1 MPPNRRRRAVLRAA
15 AALGAIAGL
24 PALLSRGARGQGGF
38 PSRPVRIVS
47 PFTPGGGTDTTART
61 IAPGMTEALGQP
73 IVVENRPGAAGS
85 IGAGA
90 VAEAAP
96 DGHTLL
102 VDALNHVVNPH
113 LLRGLRFDY
122 ATAFV
127 PVSVVTILPQIMV
140 VPPALPVATMAE
152 YVAWCRA
159 RPGRLS
165 FGSSG
170 NATGAHLAGALF
182 LRETGLDIAHV
193 PYRGG
198 SAVLPDLISG
208 TVVFAFATVSSA
220 TQLILDGR
228 LKALAVASD
237 RRVAALPEVPTMAE
251 AGLPAVVLDEWNG
264 LYAPAGTP
272 EAVLL
277 RLHAAVRHA
286 LDGQAG
292 RERFAQIGAIPA
304 GLPPAEAARYVAA
317 RREAMGRLVRDAR
330 ITIE

>member
-1 MPPNRRRRAVLRAA
+1 MPRPTRRALLAGAA
-15 AALGAIAGL
+15 AIPFA
-24 PALLSRGARGQGGF
+24 ARAQGGF
-38 PSRPVRIVS
+38 PDRPVRIIS

-61 IAPGMTEALGQP
+61 IGPGMTEALGQP
-73 IVVENRPGAAGS
+73 IVVENRPGGAGS

-90 VAEAAP
+90 VAEAPP

-127 PVSVVTILPQIMV
+127 PVSVVTVLPQIMV
-140 VPPALPVATMAE
+140 VPPGLPVANMSE
-152 YVAWCRA
+152 YIAWARA
-159 RPGRLS
+159 RRGQLS

-182 LRETGLDIAHV
+182 LRETGLDITHV

-198 SAVLPDLISG
+198 SAVLPDLMSG
-208 TVVFAFATVSSA
+208 NVVFAFATVSSA

-228 LKALAVASD
+228 LKALAVASEEP
-237 RRVAALPEVPTMAE
+237 VASLPHVPTTAA
-251 AGLPAVVLDEWNG
+251 AGLPGVVLDEWNG

-272 EAVLL
+272 GPVLA
-277 RLHAAVRHA
+277 RLHGAVRHA
-286 LDGQAG
+286 LASPAARDRFAAIGARPVGLDPSAAADYVAG
-292 RERFAQIGAIPA
+292 RRM
-304 GLPPAEAARYVAA
+304 
-317 RREAMGRLVRDAR
+317 AMGQLVQEAR
-330 ITIE
+330 ITVE

>member
-1 MPPNRRRRAVLRAA
+1 MLRTTRRALLAA
-15 AALGAIAGL
+15 ASLL
-24 PALLSRGARGQGGF
+24 PAAARAQPGF
-38 PSRPVRIVS
+38 PDRPVRIIS

-61 IAPGMTEALGQP
+61 LAPGMTDALGQP
-73 IVVENRPGAAGS
+73 IVVENRPGGAGS

-90 VAEAAP
+90 VAESPP

-127 PVSVVTILPQIMV
+127 PVSVVTVLPQIMV
-140 VPPALPVATMAE
+140 VPPSLPVANMSE
-152 YVAWCRA
+152 YIAWARA
-159 RPGRLS
+159 RRGQLS

-182 LRETGLDIAHV
+182 LRETGLDITHV

-198 SAVLPDLISG
+198 SAVLPDLIAG
-208 TVVFAFATVSSA
+208 NVVFAFATVSSA

-228 LKALAVASD
+228 LKALAVASEEP
-237 RRVAALPEVPTMAE
+237 VASLPNVPTMAQ
-251 AGLPAVVLDEWNG
+251 AGLPGVVLDEWNG

-272 EAVLL
+272 AAVVT
-277 RLHAAVRHA
+277 RLHGAVRQA
-286 LDGQAG
+286 LAAPAA
-292 RERFAQIGAIPA
+292 RERFAAIGARPVGLDPA
-304 GLPPAEAARYVAA
+304 ASTEYVAA
-317 RREAMGRLVRDAR
+317 RRAAMGRLVREAG
-330 ITIE
+330 ISIE